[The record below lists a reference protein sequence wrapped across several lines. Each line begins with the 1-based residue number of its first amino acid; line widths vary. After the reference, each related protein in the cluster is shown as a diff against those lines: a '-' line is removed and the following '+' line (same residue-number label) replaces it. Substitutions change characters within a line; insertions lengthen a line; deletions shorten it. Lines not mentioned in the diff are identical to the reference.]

1 MYGFNILLA
10 LLSSRNIPPVCS
22 YLIAQN
28 VVLLEG
34 KGLGLDKSVLAAAFA
49 FECIGSFSVQLLKGK
64 HLSYPH

>member
-34 KGLGLDKSVLAAAFA
+34 KGLGLDKSVPAAAFRSG
-49 FECIGSFSVQLLKGK
+49 FNDFSIISPPQHMPLV
-64 HLSYPH
+64 PN